1 MYFKLNHYIEGGR
14 LISEVQEGGIL
25 FSRSQRGFIFLVL
38 FGEDPPLAQTSI
50 FDKDLNPL
58 VTMFCLFSLIIWHRL
73 IQILFKPIH
82 IVGNIFSY
90 FLSSASPCRST
101 FKDLRMNWLKNLT
114 QRSSCEV
121 KVLHSAHSIFWMCR
135 EGRQKISD
143 ASLRGR
149 KFSDLTH
156 FVLTEIAMFL
166 VLWWDL
172 G

>member
-1 MYFKLNHYIEGGR
+1 MDVLFPRSKRGAFYSQGLRGG
-14 LISEVQEGGIL
+14 SY
-25 FSRSQRGFIFLVL
+25 FLVL

-114 QRSSCEV
+114 QRSSCEL

-143 ASLRGR
+143 ASLRGAKIFGLDPFCVDGNR
-149 KFSDLTH
+149 NVSCAL
-156 FVLTEIAMFL
+156 MG
-166 VLWWDL
+166 L
-172 G
+172 GVIFF